1 MPRKALPGTGHLQTG
16 RQSVVESGQRVHAQR
31 EALQAAKNLLK
42 PGEIAGDYDAARMLG
57 TTLGGRLRA
66 ITAEDLRTFA
76 ASVRS
81 LGKKFTGGITAKQ
94 VIDLSAA
101 IDRERANEQIRT
113 AVPVA
118 HMDGV
123 VHFVTNAG
131 PESDVTRHHV
141 YVEFLNFSAVVAS
154 PAPLKDLAKEL
165 AQGRIR
171 WRCDCG
177 RFTYWYGYI
186 ATVGQFI
193 YGDKQVNFPKI
204 RNPHLT
210 GVACKHGLR
219 VMQQLASPMVRL
231 RLEKLIED
239 GRKDRP
245 GKVYT
250 TTKKDAQAMAALQT
264 QRSDWK
270 RNTVESAG
278 ERSSRLAQ
286 QRAAVK
292 ATAKAQQKEQEQ
304 AARRTEA
311 QKARAVRGFE
321 ASLQR
326 MVQAG
331 ALSAEQAAAMRAQ
344 AVGRRAGP

>member
-1 MPRKALPGTGHLQTG
+1 MPRKPFPGTAHLQTG
-16 RQSVVESGQRVHAQR
+16 RQAVAESGQRVNAQR
-31 EALQAAKNLLK
+31 ESLRAATNLLK

-57 TTLGGRLRA
+57 TTLGGTLRA

-76 ASVRS
+76 ASVRA
-81 LGKKFTGGITAKQ
+81 LGRKFTGGITAKQ
-94 VIDLSAA
+94 VIDLSSPV
-101 IDRERANEQIRT
+101 DRERANEQIRT

-131 PESDVTRHHV
+131 PESHVTRHHV
-141 YVEFLNFSAVVAS
+141 YVEFLNFSAAIAS
-154 PAPLKDLAKEL
+154 PAPLKDLAREL

-177 RFTYWYGYI
+177 RFNFWYSYI

-219 VMQQLASPMVRL
+219 VMQQLSSPMVRL

-239 GRKDRP
+239 GRKDMP

-250 TTKKDAQAMAALQT
+250 TTKKDAQAMAALQA
-264 QRSDWK
+264 QRADWK
-270 RNTVESAG
+270 RNTVESAQ
-278 ERSSRLAQ
+278 ERGARLAQ

-292 ATAKAQQKEQEQ
+292 ATTKARQKEQER
-304 AARRTEA
+304 AAQRTEA
-311 QKARAVRGFE
+311 QKDRAIKAFE
-321 ASLQR
+321 ISLQK
-326 MVQAG
+326 MVKAG
-331 ALSAEQAAAMRAQ
+331 AISADQAAAMLVQ
-344 AVGRRAGP
+344 AVGRRATA